1 MLTIN
6 PIKARVGNDEL
17 EFLGHTISA
26 NGVRISDSKTKA
38 IKKMVAPKTRKSLQR
53 VLRLLNYFR
62 SHIANYSA
70 RTFHMRQ
77 LLRLDTK
84 FNWSDQC
91 QQELDDL
98 KHALTNA
105 PVLAPFR
112 SDRKVYM
119 YTDAGKT
126 GLDVCL
132 QFDDQNKPKVCAYM
146 SLATSEAQQKWHSY
160 QLKLYAIGMAFR

>member
-1 MLTIN
+1 
-6 PIKARVGNDEL
+6 
-17 EFLGHTISA
+17 
-26 NGVRISDSKTKA
+26 
-38 IKKMVAPKTRKSLQR
+38 MVAPKTRKSLQR

-84 FNWSDQC
+84 FDWSDQC

-119 YTDAGKT
+119 YTGRGKNWPRER
-126 GLDVCL
+126 L
-132 QFDDQNKPKVCAYM
+132 F
-146 SLATSEAQQKWHSY
+146 
-160 QLKLYAIGMAFR
+160 AI